1 MPDDEG
7 RTHKLI
13 SEGELANCDIFL
25 VDNDLNSRSSVR
37 NILHNHG
44 FRKLHQARSARELRQ
59 VLQKHMP
66 DLLIGSYDLPDDD
79 FIDCVLD
86 IRQGMLGVN
95 PFIPI
100 ITLVEE
106 PTPEVVTRV
115 VESGTDTVIAKPIS
129 TAQMLDRV
137 NDLIE
142 SRKKFIMSEGYIGP
156 ARRKDSGTPGIE
168 APNTLR
174 AKAKGENLN
183 VMQIENM
190 IANALAKMKTLK
202 VDVIGVHVAAH
213 VTALV
218 PMLERSGR
226 VDPSIRNELLALLDI
241 TDSASETLVGS
252 SYEYTMLL
260 CDSLGNVASAILA
273 SRGGIP
279 DPKEIKLLKP
289 LSQAIQACFS
299 GAITSAEQVNAIAVQ
314 IGAR

>member
-1 MPDDEG
+1 MAQADF
-7 RTHKLI
+7 
-13 SEGELANCDIFL
+13 SNCDIFL
-25 VDNDLNSRSSVR
+25 VDHDLNSRSSVR

-44 FRKLHQARSARELRQ
+44 FRELHQAKTVEELRA
-59 VLQKHMP
+59 VVSKHMP
-66 DLLIGSYDLPDDD
+66 DLLIGSYDLKDGD
-79 FIDCVLD
+79 FIECIHE
-86 IRQGMLGVN
+86 IRQGKLGSN

-129 TAQMLDRV
+129 TAQMLDRI

-156 ARRKDSGTPGIE
+156 VRRKDGSTPGVD
-168 APNTLR
+168 APNTLKSKVR
-174 AKAKGENLN
+174 GEKLS
-183 VMQIENM
+183 VIDVENM
-190 IANALAKMKTLK
+190 INSALHKMKTLK
-202 VDVIGVHVAAH
+202 VDVIGVQVAAH
-213 VTALV
+213 VTNLV

-226 VDPSIRNELLALLDI
+226 VDPSIRNELLSLLDI
-241 TDSASETLVGS
+241 TDNAPEILAGTAHEHVL
-252 SYEYTMLL
+252 ML

-273 SRGGIP
+273 SRGGNP
-279 DPKEIKLLKP
+279 DPKEVRLLKP

-299 GAITSAEQVNAIAVQ
+299 GAISNVDQVKAIAAQ

>member
-1 MPDDEG
+1 MMAVND
-7 RTHKLI
+7 
-13 SEGELANCDIFL
+13 LANCEIFL
-25 VDNDLNSRSSVR
+25 VDNDLNSRSSVF

-44 FRKLHQARSARELRQ
+44 FRKLEQARSARELRTH
-59 VLQKHMP
+59 LLKNMP

-86 IRQGMLGVN
+86 IRQGLLGIN
-95 PFIPI
+95 PFLPI

-106 PTPEVVTRV
+106 PTPAVVARV

-129 TAQMLDRV
+129 TAQMLDRI

-156 ARRKDSGTPGIE
+156 ARRKDSGTPGID
-168 APNTLR
+168 APNTLK
-174 AKAKGENLN
+174 AKAKG
-183 VMQIENM
+183 QILSVVDIDKLIN
-190 IANALAKMKTLK
+190 NALGKMKTLK
-202 VDVIGVHVAAH
+202 VDVIGVHVASH

-226 VDPSIRNELLALLDI
+226 VDPSIRTELLALLDI
-241 TDSASETLVGS
+241 TDSANETLVGTRF
-252 SYEYTMLL
+252 EYTLLL

-273 SRGGIP
+273 SRGGVP
-279 DPKEIKLLKP
+279 DQREIQLLKP

-299 GAITSAEQVNAIAVQ
+299 GAITSVEQVNAIADQ